1 MLEKAKRAV
10 ARAAGAFV
18 VGISAIPVASA
29 ADKPV
34 IDTGDTA
41 WLLIATALVLMMNI
55 PGLALFYAGMVR
67 KKNVLATAVQAF
79 AVAAL
84 VTVLWFAVGYSLAYT
99 DGGALNGAI
108 GALSRTFGSGLQ
120 GSVHPLAKTV
130 PENVFLMYQ
139 ATFAIIT
146 PAIIAGAFAE
156 RMKFSAMMW
165 FMALWVLC
173 VYVPV
178 AHWVWG
184 GGFLGTAGVLD
195 FAGGLVVH
203 LNAGIA
209 GLICAL
215 ILGKR
220 QGYGREYMAP
230 HDLVLTLI
238 GTSLLWVGWF
248 GFNAGSALSSGE
260 LAGYAM
266 LNTHVSAAV
275 AALVWMSIEW
285 SSRGKPSVLGIL
297 SGAVAGLGTI
307 TPAAGFVEPWAAM
320 VIGLA
325 AGAVCYWAAVIL
337 KTQLGYD
344 DSARRLRRAWRRWHP
359 GHDPHRRLRHQ
370 GDQRRRQGP
379 TGRPGGWPRRP
390 NPDPALWRRRG
401 RCLLG
406 HRDLDHPQ
414 DRRRRDRSAGHPRRG
429 DRRPRHR
436 PARRARAVIRHV
448 IWSVRSAPASGD
460 PWPRCVARLLPAAAP
475 ARPKP
480 RR

>member
-1 MLEKAKRAV
+1 MTQRLQEDRHGGDNDQDGCALRRALACALV
-10 ARAAGAFV
+10 VRRA
-18 VGISAIPVASA
+18 ASA
-29 ADKPV
+29 ADKPT

-41 WLLIATALVLMMNI
+41 WLLVATALVLMMNI

-84 VTVLWFAVGYSLAYT
+84 VTVLWFVVGYSLAFT

-108 GALSRTFGSGLQ
+108 GALSRAFGAGLQ
-120 GSVHPLAKTV
+120 GSVHELAKTV

-165 FMALWVLC
+165 FMALWVLF

-209 GLICAL
+209 GLVCAWCSASA
-215 ILGKR
+215 R
-220 QGYGREYMAP
+220 ATATEYMAP
-230 HDLVLTLI
+230 HNLVLTLV

-260 LAGYAM
+260 LAGSAM
-266 LNTHVSAAV
+266 LNTHISAAV
-275 AALVWMSIEW
+275 AALVWMAIEW
-285 SSRGKPSVLGIL
+285 ASRGKPSVLGIL

-307 TPAAGFVEPWAAM
+307 TPAAGYVEPWAAM

-325 AGAVCYWAAVIL
+325 AGAVCYWASVVL
-337 KTQLGYD
+337 KTRLGYD
-344 DSARRLRRAWRRWHP
+344 DSLDVFGVHGVGGILGTILAGVFATRLINDVAKGQP
-359 GHDPHRRLRHQ
+359 VGLVD
-370 GDQRRRQGP
+370 GNGGP
-379 TGRPGGWPRRP
+379 D
-390 NPDPALWRRRG
+390 PDPALRRRRG
-401 RCLLG
+401 RCLL
-406 HRDLDHPQ
+406 RA
-414 DRRRRDRSAGHPRRG
+414 S
-429 DRRPRHR
+429 RPG
-436 PARRARAVIRHV
+436 
-448 IWSVRSAPASGD
+448 SS
-460 PWPRCVARLLPAAAP
+460 
-475 ARPKP
+475 
-480 RR
+480 

>member
-1 MLEKAKRAV
+1 MSSTARRAV
-10 ARAAGAFV
+10 VVTASALAF
-18 VGISAIPVASA
+18 GLLAIPAAHAASRT
-29 ADKPV
+29 

-55 PGLALFYAGMVR
+55 PGLSLFYAGMVR

-84 VTVLWFAVGYSLAYT
+84 GTVLWFAFGYSLAYT
-99 DGGALNGAI
+99 DGGALNGFI
-108 GALSRTFGSGLQ
+108 GSMSRAFGMGLA
-120 GSVHPLAKTV
+120 GSTHALAKTV

-139 ATFAIIT
+139 STFAIIT

-165 FMALWVLC
+165 FMGLWLML

-184 GGFLGTAGVLD
+184 GGVLAQAGVLD
-195 FAGGLVVH
+195 FAGGIVVH

-209 GLICAL
+209 GLVCA
-215 ILGKR
+215 IVLGKR
-220 QGYGREYMAP
+220 RGYGQENMAP
-230 HDLVLTLI
+230 HDLVLTLV

-248 GFNAGSALSSGE
+248 GFNAGSALASGE

-266 LNTHVSAAV
+266 LNTHISASV
-275 AALVWMSIEW
+275 AAMVWMAIEW
-285 SSRGKPSVLGIL
+285 SARGKPSVLGIL

-320 VIGLA
+320 VIGLM

-344 DSARRLRRAWRRWHP
+344 DSLDVFGVHGVGGILGSIVTGVFATKTINDVFKGEPVGLVDGHAAQVLTQLYGVLAVGAFSAAMTWAILKIVDVMIGLRV
-359 GHDPHRRLRHQ
+359 
-370 GDQRRRQGP
+370 
-379 TGRPGGWPRRP
+379 T
-390 NPDPALWRRRG
+390 
-401 RCLLG
+401 
-406 HRDLDHPQ
+406 RDEETEGLDTVLHGERVQ
-414 DRRRRDRSAGHPRRG
+414 
-429 DRRPRHR
+429 
-436 PARRARAVIRHV
+436 
-448 IWSVRSAPASGD
+448 
-460 PWPRCVARLLPAAAP
+460 
-475 ARPKP
+475 
-480 RR
+480 

>member
-1 MLEKAKRAV
+1 MPKSGVRHLAPF
-10 ARAAGAFV
+10 AFAFLV
-18 VGISAIPVASA
+18 TTGASA
-29 ADKPV
+29 ADKPT

-67 KKNVLATAVQAF
+67 KKNVLATAVQPF

-84 VTVLWFAVGYSLAYT
+84 VTVLWFAFGYSLAFT
-99 DGGALNGAI
+99 DGGGLNSVI
-108 GALSRTFGSGLQ
+108 GTLGRAFGTGLG
-120 GSVHPLAKTV
+120 GSTHALAKTV
-130 PENVFLMYQ
+130 PEDVFLMYQ

-165 FMALWVLC
+165 FMGLWLVF

-184 GGFLGTAGVLD
+184 GGFLGSAGVLD

-209 GLICAL
+209 GLVCAL
-215 ILGKR
+215 VLGKR
-220 QGYGREYMAP
+220 QGYGHEYMAP

-248 GFNAGSALSSGE
+248 GFNAGSALASGE

-266 LNTHVSAAV
+266 LNTHISASV
-275 AALVWMSIEW
+275 AALVWMAVEW
-285 SSRGKPSVLGIL
+285 GSRGKPSVLGIL

-320 VIGLA
+320 VIGLM
-325 AGAVCYWAAVIL
+325 AGAVCYWASVIL
-337 KTQLGYD
+337 KTRLGYD
-344 DSARRLRRAWRRWHP
+344 DSLDVFGVHGVGGILGTILTGVFATRLINDVNKGQAIGLVD
-359 GHDPHRRLRHQ
+359 GHGGQVLTQLYGVLAVGVFSAAVTWIILKVVDVLIGLRVTRDEETE
-370 GDQRRRQGP
+370 GLD
-379 TGRPGGWPRRP
+379 T
-390 NPDPALWRRRG
+390 ALHGERV
-401 RCLLG
+401 
-406 HRDLDHPQ
+406 Q
-414 DRRRRDRSAGHPRRG
+414 
-429 DRRPRHR
+429 
-436 PARRARAVIRHV
+436 
-448 IWSVRSAPASGD
+448 
-460 PWPRCVARLLPAAAP
+460 
-475 ARPKP
+475 
-480 RR
+480 